1 MTFMCV
7 LCLKLHQFF
16 TQNVERALRGCSA
29 CPAEKASEDGDGSIR
44 CLLLGG
50 GLMAGPQRGAAQPAA
65 AESYNKINLQQ
76 RAHGNHTGRR
86 GRGNES
92 VLQGPAGPLRTELPA
107 V

>member
-1 MTFMCV
+1 MRALLEAPSV
-7 LCLKLHQFF
+7 V
-16 TQNVERALRGCSA
+16 TQNVERALRGSSA

-86 GRGNES
+86 GPGGNES
-92 VLQGPAGPLRTELPA
+92 VLQGPAGRLRTELPA

>member
-1 MTFMCV
+1 MRALLEAPSV
-7 LCLKLHQFF
+7 FF
-16 TQNVERALRGCSA
+16 TQNVELALRGCSA
-29 CPAEKASEDGDGSIR
+29 CPTEKASEDEDGSIR

-50 GLMAGPQRGAAQPAA
+50 GLMAGPPRGAAQ
-65 AESYNKINLQQ
+65 SYNKINLQQ